1 MFTLWQYDAKIFS
14 YATEAAAASAG
25 IPPPLVVVDVNQGF
39 TDLGNPGSL
48 YANDYLHLSSAGY
61 AYWDAWAKA
70 ALGAEGG
77 ADANCVRWLSGSC
90 APVPAPVPAPVSAP
104 VPAPTSG
111 LTFSASTCD
120 DLGWGNA
127 ETRGDSMVCGE
138 SDLNLGGCSN
148 EQTWDRAVD
157 FCQAAGA
164 RLCTLEELQ
173 KDEARGTGCGYDTTA
188 VWSSTSCGS
197 GSCLQAPGSTRSAGT
212 ECSPNLTGVLVRCCA
227 DVEIPGG
234 GGETPVASPVAAPVA
249 SPVASPVAGPGIS
262 ASSCDKLGWGNA
274 ASYGDSMIC
283 GESDLGLGGCSGDVS
298 WAGAVFFCE
307 SIGARL
313 CTEAELSDDEARAT
327 GCGYDRSLSWTST
340 ACDGEIESYI
350 IAPAST
356 KTTGAGCFT
365 TASTVSIAR
374 CCADVF

>member
-1 MFTLWQYDAKIFS
+1 VWTSTSCGSGS
-14 YATEAAAASAG
+14 YLQERGA
-25 IPPPLVVVDVNQGF
+25 
-39 TDLGNPGSL
+39 
-48 YANDYLHLSSAGY
+48 SSAGP
-61 AYWDAWAKA
+61 DN
-70 ALGAEGG
+70 LCVSESQMQFTRCC
-77 ADANCVRWLSGSC
+77 ADVEVA
-90 APVPAPVPAPVSAP
+90 APVPAPVSPPVTSPVPAPVSAP

-111 LTFSASTCD
+111 LAFSASTCD

-127 ETRGDSMVCGE
+127 ETHGDSMVCGE
-138 SDLNLGGCSN
+138 TNLNLGGCSN

-157 FCQAAGA
+157 FCEAAGA

-173 KDEARGTGCGYDTTA
+173 NDETRGTGCGYDTKA

-197 GSCLQAPGSTRSAGT
+197 GSYLQAPGSTRSAGT
-212 ECSPNLTGVLVRCCA
+212 ECSPNLTGVFARCCA

-234 GGETPVASPVAAPVA
+234 GGETPVASPIAAPVAAPVA
-249 SPVASPVAGPGIS
+249 SPVASPVVGPGIS

-283 GESDLGLGGCSGDVS
+283 GESDNGLGGCSGDVS

-313 CTEAELSDDEARAT
+313 CTESELSDDEARGT

-340 ACDGEIESYI
+340 ACDGESESYV
-350 IAPAST
+350 IAPASS
-356 KTTGAGCFT
+356 KTTGAGCFA